1 MDKYRRVENSGPTVP
16 KSENEI
22 RITAAGMLGK
32 CVGYAIA
39 LLEEKGASHIIL
51 KGMGRAISKT
61 VTIAE
66 MIKTRFPELHQNT
79 ETGSADINTIWEPQ
93 EEGLSTLEMTRQ
105 VSTISI
111 TLSRTQLNTSSAG
124 YQSPLHAD
132 QDQVKPLI
140 PGEEYQ
146 HEGEDHSD
154 ELNPQVSG
162 DEYEYEPEPGED
174 STQNSSGR
182 GRGRGRA
189 TGTSEEHVATLTSQ
203 NTTDTSGYHNP
214 SLDNGWTQVRGRRRG
229 RGRGRGWAIGGAGN
243 FATLGHQNV
252 DTPGYHCSSANGWN
266 QRRGGG
272 RGNGNHYNVRNQ
284 GRGGGR
290 GNGNHYDGWNQGRGN
305 DNQYNGWTQ
314 GRGNDNQY
322 HGWTQGRGGG
332 GRGNDNHNRM
342 NAVPRRMGSGGR
354 FGYTG
359 SQSDYS
365 NVNTDSGGR
374 GRGSSGGGD

>member
-1 MDKYRRVENSGPTVP
+1 MDKYRRAENSGPTVP

-39 LLEEKGASHIIL
+39 LLEEKGASHVIL

-66 MIKTRFPELHQNT
+66 MIKRRFPELHQNT
-79 ETGSADINTIWEPQ
+79 EIGSADINTIWEPL

-111 TLSRTQLNTSSAG
+111 TLSRTQLNTSFAG

-140 PGEEYQ
+140 PGEEYE
-146 HEGEDHSD
+146 HEGEGSD
-154 ELNPQVSG
+154 EPNPQVSG
-162 DEYEYEPEPGED
+162 DEYEPEPGEG
-174 STQNSSGR
+174 STQNSKGR
-182 GRGRGRA
+182 GRGRGGGWA

-203 NTTDTSGYHNP
+203 NTTDTSGYHSS
-214 SLDNGWTQVRGRRRG
+214 SLDNGWNQV
-229 RGRGRGWAIGGAGN
+229 
-243 FATLGHQNV
+243 
-252 DTPGYHCSSANGWN
+252 
-266 QRRGGG
+266 RGGG
-272 RGNGNHYNVRNQ
+272 RGNYNHYNVWNQ

-290 GNGNHYDGWNQGRGN
+290 GNDNHYNRWNQGRGS
-305 DNQYNGWTQ
+305 DSRYNGWTQ
-314 GRGNDNQY
+314 GRGNYNQY
-322 HGWTQGRGGG
+322 NGWSQGRGGG
-332 GRGNDNHNRM
+332 GRGNSNHYRM
-342 NAVPRRMGSGGR
+342 NPVPRSSGR

-374 GRGSSGGGD
+374 GGGRSGGGD